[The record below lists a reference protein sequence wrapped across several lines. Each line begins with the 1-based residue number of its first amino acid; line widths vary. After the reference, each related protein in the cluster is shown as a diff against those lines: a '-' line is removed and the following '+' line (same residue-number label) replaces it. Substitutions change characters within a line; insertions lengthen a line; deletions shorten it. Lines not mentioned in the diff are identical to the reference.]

1 MMRRPIT
8 ATIPGRSGQPGGR
21 VIGAGPRV
29 HQRQQERPSRR
40 RTGLI
45 DATTGEIV
53 WTTEGLANRLA
64 QGVVNPETSEGFHGL
79 VAFDTNGDGIAD
91 FSTWIDV
98 GPDGEV
104 PLVAQLSGPACR
116 GLTNL
121 FLYFTV
127 CTGS

>member
-8 ATIPGRSGQPGGR
+8 ATILGVVASLAIASSAVAHECANASKSDQAA
-21 VIGAGPRV
+21 GA
-29 HQRQQERPSRR
+29 QA
-40 RTGLI
+40 LI

-64 QGVVNPETSEGFHGL
+64 QGVVDPATSEGFHGL
-79 VAFDTNGDGIAD
+79 VAFDTDGDGIAD

-127 CTGS
+127 CMGS

>member
-1 MMRRPIT
+1 MRRPIT
-8 ATIPGRSGQPGGR
+8 AAFLGIVASLAIASSALAHECTNASKSDPAD
-21 VIGAGPRV
+21 GA
-29 HQRQQERPSRR
+29 QA
-40 RTGLI
+40 LI
-45 DATTGEIV
+45 DATTGEIL

-64 QGVVNPETSEGFHGL
+64 QGVVDPATSEGFHGL
-79 VAFDTNGDGIAD
+79 VAFDTTGDGIAD
-91 FSTWIDV
+91 FSTWINI

-127 CTGS
+127 CTG

>member
-1 MMRRPIT
+1 MRRPLT
-8 ATIPGRSGQPGGR
+8 AMVLGIVTSLLIASSALAHECTNASKSDPAA
-21 VIGAGPRV
+21 GA
-29 HQRQQERPSRR
+29 QA
-40 RTGLI
+40 LI
-45 DATTGEIV
+45 DATTGDIL

-64 QGVVNPETSEGFHGL
+64 HGVVDPNSSEGFHGL
-79 VAFDTNGDGIAD
+79 IAFDVNGDGIAD
-91 FSTWIDV
+91 FSTWIGV

-127 CTGS
+127 CVGT

>member
-1 MMRRPIT
+1 MRRPIM
-8 ATIPGRSGQPGGR
+8 ATVLAIVTSLLIASSALAHECTNASKSDPAA
-21 VIGAGPRV
+21 GA
-29 HQRQQERPSRR
+29 QA
-40 RTGLI
+40 LI
-45 DATTGEIV
+45 DATSGEIL
-53 WTTEGLANRLA
+53 WISEGLANRLA
-64 QGVVNPETSEGFHGL
+64 QGVVDPNTSEGFHGL
-79 VAFDTNGDGIAD
+79 IAFDATGDGIAD

-127 CTGS
+127 CVGG